1 MNKNSVK
8 GYAILGI
15 LFALVS
21 VVVFAVPTAKTP
33 AFWIAYG
40 FTVVAF
46 AVQPFIWK
54 LALGREKSLKSKF
67 LRFPVIYIA
76 VVYLAITKNNRAAIR
91 IPHGVPKV
99 PEIV

>member
-1 MNKNSVK
+1 MMNKNSVK

-46 AVQPFIWK
+46 AVQPF
-54 LALGREKSLKSKF
+54 SLLF
-67 LRFPVIYIA
+67 A
-76 VVYLAITKNNRAAIR
+76 
-91 IPHGVPKV
+91 
-99 PEIV
+99 

>member
-54 LALGREKSLKSKF
+54 LALGREKSLKSNSVRQLEKIELTSGMGKKIIRRLF
-67 LRFPVIYIA
+67 FCRA
-76 VVYLAITKNNRAAIR
+76 VR
-91 IPHGVPKV
+91 ILN
-99 PEIV
+99 E

>member
-1 MNKNSVK
+1 MMNKDSVK

-21 VVVFAVPTAKTP
+21 AVVFAVPTAKTP

-46 AVQPFIWK
+46 ATQPFIWK
-54 LALGREKSLKSKF
+54 SALGREESLKSN
-67 LRFPVIYIA
+67 IG
-76 VVYLAITKNNRAAIR
+76 KNTLKKRNNMMHERWQLMLKLQI
-91 IPHGVPKV
+91 
-99 PEIV
+99 

>member
-1 MNKNSVK
+1 MMNKNSVK

-46 AVQPFIWK
+46 AVQSPLPRCGYCSSHRPMPFGSR
-54 LALGREKSLKSKF
+54 LLTAL
-67 LRFPVIYIA
+67 
-76 VVYLAITKNNRAAIR
+76 
-91 IPHGVPKV
+91 
-99 PEIV
+99 

>member
-1 MNKNSVK
+1 MMNKNSVK

-40 FTVVAF
+40 FNCGCICRATLYMEISPWA
-46 AVQPFIWK
+46 
-54 LALGREKSLKSKF
+54 REISEKQ
-67 LRFPVIYIA
+67 
-76 VVYLAITKNNRAAIR
+76 
-91 IPHGVPKV
+91 IP
-99 PEIV
+99 

>member
-1 MNKNSVK
+1 MMNKNSVK

-21 VVVFAVPTAKTP
+21 VVVFAVPAAKTP

-46 AVQPFIWK
+46 AVQPWSST
-54 LALGREKSLKSKF
+54 L
-67 LRFPVIYIA
+67 
-76 VVYLAITKNNRAAIR
+76 
-91 IPHGVPKV
+91 
-99 PEIV
+99 